1 MILKENSE
9 KIDFSQWR
17 CFYHFS
23 GVQLNGGAAFW
34 WDLSKTHRC
43 HFLFGAGDF
52 ISSFKIPV
60 KAVFSGFIYS
70 SVLSCIFET
79 WNIKKT
85 CEKYSKYSHLANGY
99 KNHPYLSAHHKFTKE
114 NAILTHSTPGILLSW
129 KNDIQTIVLF
139 RFLCV
144 LFYEAVVELYYVVYP
159 RNICE
164 AKWVVRVIFW

>member
-1 MILKENSE
+1 MAARPFGGISARRTVAIFYLAPVIL
-9 KIDFSQWR
+9 FPLFRFLWR
-17 CFYHFS
+17 QF
-23 GVQLNGGAAFW
+23 
-34 WDLSKTHRC
+34 
-43 HFLFGAGDF
+43 
-52 ISSFKIPV
+52 
-60 KAVFSGFIYS
+60 FSGFIYS